1 LHNVYIQASIQ
12 NMNIKNDAPSK
23 KDRNRLNR
31 AHDAIA
37 IALAIN
43 LRAALQNEH

>member
-1 LHNVYIQASIQ
+1 
-12 NMNIKNDAPSK
+12 MNIKNDAPSK

-31 AHDAIA
+31 AHDSIA

-43 LRAALQNEH
+43 LRAVLQKEY